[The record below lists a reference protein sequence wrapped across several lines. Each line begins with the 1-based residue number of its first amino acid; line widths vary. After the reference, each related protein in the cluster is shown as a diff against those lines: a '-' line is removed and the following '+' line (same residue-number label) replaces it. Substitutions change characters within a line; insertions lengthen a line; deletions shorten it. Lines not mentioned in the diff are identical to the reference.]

1 MPTSAHPAG
10 PAAGSEATVRV
21 VEVRPLPPPGVT
33 APEGSTPVVVLGC
46 LLLFAC
52 GLVAWLLVHRA
63 AARAMPPA
71 RRRPQDR
78 PAA

>member
-10 PAAGSEATVRV
+10 PAARSEPIVRV
-21 VEVRPLPPPGVT
+21 VEVRPVPPPGVT

-46 LLLFAC
+46 LLLLAC
-52 GLVAWLLVHRA
+52 GLVAWLLAHRA
-63 AARAMPPA
+63 AVRSVPSA